1 MFLCRKE
8 QECRPFQVFLNCLY
22 SAAASRPARSS
33 GKPTLYD
40 VLGVSEKAT
49 LGEIRDAF
57 ISKSKESHP
66 DKNPNKPELH
76 ERFVQINNAYG
87 VLSNASQRREY
98 DLRLK
103 APSVTRP
110 PAGSPFGPVPPHR
123 QSTQQYYYDR
133 ATSQS
138 NYRQTRDFDFVYQAT
153 NSSRRQTSNRKIVLG
168 ALAFML
174 IGGAVE
180 YFIISSRH
188 SKYKAHAE
196 ESSRRNQQIYA
207 EVRERA
213 RTNGL
218 RKQLEILVSQHTGL
232 DGVAAAKRLQEYF
245 DQDGRE

>member
-8 QECRPFQVFLNCLY
+8 QQCRPFQVFLNCPY
-22 SAAASRPARSS
+22 SAAAPAKSSR
-33 GKPTLYD
+33 KPTLYE

-49 LGEIRDAF
+49 MGEIRDAF
-57 ISKSKESHP
+57 ILKSKESHP

-87 VLSNASQRREY
+87 VLSNASQRRKY
-98 DLRLK
+98 DLGLK
-103 APSVTRP
+103 APPVTRP
-110 PAGSPFGPVPPHR
+110 PAGSPFGPVPSHR

-153 NSSRRQTSNRKIVLG
+153 NSSRRQTSNRNIVLG
-168 ALAFML
+168 ALAFMM

-213 RTNGL
+213 RANGL
-218 RKQLEILVSQHTGL
+218 RKQLEILVSHHTGL